1 MRYVSKLFIIGAV
14 MLMSPFAL
22 RAQEHKRVEVTK
34 DYTHEAGAATKI
46 VAPTEISDAPEYEA
60 EINYNISPETW
71 PIKLEDHNFDPATAN
86 FFDFN
91 SAERLYT
98 HFAVGYPLVS
108 NAVVRY
114 ATHYKRLSYFGVGV
128 EHEGDFY
135 KKYNYALDKKMC
147 IADSY
152 KMSNRVD
159 VAGGVMVGS
168 QMFEAS
174 ADYDCSIMNRYAKV
188 TPDRLYFHDA
198 NIDLR
203 YGDDFVDLSR
213 LNFGVEVDGGLWSNR
228 VPCDEPFSVLEYNAN
243 ANVKLA
249 RDFKGNIIG
258 LDAGFGMWQGN
269 KQANY
274 RDMAINMSVSYER
287 TFGIMGVEAGIG
299 YMYDKVS
306 GRAKPSHFVLPSVRL
321 TFDFGKV
328 GLMPFVELQTNIKH
342 NNLES
347 MYDANPFIDYIPMQG
362 AFATMASTRSYDLH
376 FGIMG
381 TDHASKLAY
390 RVYLGGNF
398 MRDQMLWYVNE
409 FGTFGFAQ
417 DDNNR
422 LFMGAEV
429 EYHPIGGLKLVANV
443 RAHVDNTKSLY
454 EVSDARLNAGIL
466 ANYRLK
472 RWNFNLAG
480 DLVGARHW
488 SIAMATDDAAPQV
501 FTAPAYFNLKA
512 NVAFK
517 ITSAIEVYVDGYN
530 LLNQKEM
537 FHSPYYTDRGLT
549 CMLGVKMD
557 F

>member
-1 MRYVSKLFIIGAV
+1 MRYISRLIIVGAV
-14 MLMSPFAL
+14 MLVSPFAL

-34 DYTHEAGAATKI
+34 NYTHEAGAATKI
-46 VAPTEISDAPEYEA
+46 VAPTEISNAPEYEP

-71 PIKLEDHNFDPATAN
+71 QIKLEDHNFDPATAN

-98 HFAVGYPLVS
+98 RLAVGYPLVS

-114 ATHYKRLSYFGVGV
+114 ATHNKRLGYFGVGV
-128 EHEGDFY
+128 EHDGDFY
-135 KKYNYALDKKMC
+135 KKYNALGEKQT

-152 KMSNRVD
+152 KMTNRVD
-159 VAGGVMVGS
+159 VSGGVMAGR

-198 NIDLR
+198 NLNLS

-213 LNFGVEVDGGLWSNR
+213 LNFGVDVDGGFWSSR
-228 VPCDEPFSVLEYNAN
+228 VPCDEPFNVSEYSAN
-243 ANVKLA
+243 AAVKLA
-249 RDFKGNIIG
+249 RDFKGNVIG

-274 RDMAINMSVSYER
+274 REMAINMSVSYAR

-306 GRAKPSHFVLPSVRL
+306 DRAKPSHFVLPSAKL

-342 NNLES
+342 NTIEA
-347 MYDANPFIDYIPMQG
+347 MYADSSFIDYIPMQS

-390 RVYLGGNF
+390 RVYLGGSF

-409 FGTFGFAQ
+409 YGTFGFTQ

-422 LFMGAEV
+422 LFVGAEV
-429 EYHPIGGLKLVANV
+429 EYHPLGGLKLAANV
-443 RAHVDNTKSLY
+443 RAHVDNTSSLY
-454 EVSDARLNAGIL
+454 EVSDARLTAGIL

-480 DLVGARHW
+480 DLVGARRW
-488 SIAMATDDAAPQV
+488 SDAMADSGV
-501 FTAPAYFNLKA
+501 FKAPAYFNLKA

-517 ITSAIEVYVDGYN
+517 ITNAIEVYVDGYN
-530 LLNQKEM
+530 LLNQPI
-537 FHSPYYTDRGLT
+537 FDSAYYTDRGLT

>member
-1 MRYVSKLFIIGAV
+1 
-14 MLMSPFAL
+14 MLASPLAL

-34 DYTHEAGAATKI
+34 NYTHEVGAATKL
-46 VAPTEISDAPEYEA
+46 VVPTDINDDEVYDPDISYT
-60 EINYNISPETW
+60 INPETW
-71 PIKLEDHNFDPATAN
+71 QIELEDHNFDPATAN
-86 FFDFN
+86 FYDFN
-91 SAERLYT
+91 SVERLYT

-114 ATHYKRLSYFGVGV
+114 AMHNKRLGYFAAGI
-128 EHEGDFY
+128 EHDGDFY
-135 KKYNYALDKKMC
+135 KKKNALGEKQF

-159 VAGGVMVGS
+159 VAGGVVAGK

-198 NIDLR
+198 NLNLS

-213 LNFGVEVDGGLWSNR
+213 LNFGIGIDGGFWSSR
-228 VPCDEPFSVLEYNAN
+228 VPCDEPFNVSEYNAN
-243 ANVKLA
+243 ATVRLA
-249 RDFKGNIIG
+249 RNFKCNVIS

-269 KQANY
+269 NQADY
-274 RDMAINMSVSYER
+274 RDMAINLGFGYAR
-287 TFGIMGVEAGIG
+287 TIGIMGVEAGLG

-306 GRAKPSHFVLPSVRL
+306 GRTKPSHFVLPSVKL
-321 TFDFGKV
+321 TFDLGKV

-342 NNLES
+342 NNIEALYAE
-347 MYDANPFIDYIPMQG
+347 NPYIDYLAMQS
-362 AFATMASTRSYDLH
+362 AFGTMASTRSYDLH

-381 TDHASKLAY
+381 TDRMSKLAY

-398 MRDQMLWYVNE
+398 MRDQMLWYMNE
-409 FGTFGFAQ
+409 YGTFGFTQ
-417 DDNNR
+417 DNNNR
-422 LFMGAEV
+422 LFAGAEI
-429 EYHPIGGLKLVANV
+429 EYHPVGGLKLAANV
-443 RAHVDNTKSLY
+443 RAHLDNTTSLY
-454 EVSDARLNAGIL
+454 VVSDARLNAGIL

-480 DLVGARHW
+480 DFVGARRW
-488 SIAMATDDAAPQV
+488 SGAEIDGGAVPLV

-517 ITSAIEVYVDGYN
+517 ATNTIEVYVDGYN
-530 LLNQKEM
+530 LLNQQM
-537 FHSPYYTDRGLT
+537 FSSPYYTDRGLT
-549 CMLGVKMD
+549 CLVGVKMD